1 MKGQG
6 ISNNADAIERDRR
19 RAVGSHRDHAL
30 FIVSR
35 TDRDALSDLASS
47 LGWKATA
54 VRRTIDAERRFLAG
68 DAVIA
73 LVDVRH
79 GDEAVLP
86 LLADAVEA
94 CGGALIALIA
104 DDDMGRVPALVA
116 AGVTH
121 VIQAPLDADRLAAG
135 LACAGAMIARLAG
148 QSSPLRGEPASRNVA
163 TPERR
168 TSQQRD
174 FVTGLASRAVAIDWI
189 ERQLRSGDGAPIV
202 LLLAIGPFERI
213 NAAYGEMAG
222 DALLGRVA
230 RRIER
235 LAEDYVGPDV
245 MVARISGAEYFVGLT
260 PGAFSTERAMF
271 LARSLVA
278 AVGQPFS
285 AGDHLIRLTG
295 RCGIAEALA
304 TDDPTRLLRRAGT
317 ALADARASD
326 GEGIRILTA
335 HARSREA
342 DPDQLESDLRLAL
355 DRNEI
360 DIVFQPQ
367 YACADDRL
375 IGVEALARW
384 RHPQYGALGAAT
396 LFSAAERSDF
406 LLPLS
411 SHIQQAALRQAAS
424 WPQALRD
431 VRLSLN
437 VTASDIAQPGF
448 AQAFLAMV
456 DASGFPRARL
466 TVEITESGL
475 IENIGTAATIL
486 DDLRTAGLAVAIDDF
501 GTGYSS
507 LAYLKGLRLDYL
519 KIDSGLAQDIA
530 GSERDRIIVRGVIQM
545 ARSLGM
551 KVIAEGVETEVQ
563 KALLTDEGCE
573 VYQGFLRSR
582 ALTGADLVALFK
594 G

>member
-1 MKGQG
+1 MTKGR
-6 ISNNADAIERDRR
+6 AIGRDRR
-19 RAVGSHRDHAL
+19 QIVGNGGDRAL
-30 FIVSR
+30 FILSKA
-35 TDRDALSDLASS
+35 DRDALADLASE

-54 VRRTIDAERRFLAG
+54 VRRASGAERRYLAG
-68 DAVIA
+68 DAAIA
-73 LVDVRH
+73 LIDVR
-79 GDEAVLP
+79 GGNTALLS
-86 LLADAVEA
+86 LLAGAVEA
-94 CGGALIALIA
+94 SGGALIALIDA
-104 DDDMGRVPALVA
+104 GDIATTPALVA
-116 AGVTH
+116 AGATH
-121 VIQAPLDADRLAAG
+121 ILQAPVDAHNLSAA
-135 LACAGAMIARLAG
+135 LACAAALTRRVAG
-148 QSSPLRGEPASRNVA
+148 QGSLPNELGQTDNAIASD
-163 TPERR
+163 RR
-168 TSQQRD
+168 TQTQRD
-174 FVTGLASRAVAIDWI
+174 FITGLANRQSAVDWI
-189 ERQLRSGDGAPIV
+189 ERHVASSQGSPIV
-202 LLLAIGPFERI
+202 LLLAIGPFDRI

-235 LAEDYVGPDV
+235 LAEEYAGPEV
-245 MVARISGAEYFVGLT
+245 MVARVAGAEYFVGIA
-260 PGAFSTERAMF
+260 PGVLDADRAMF
-271 LARSLVA
+271 LARRIVA

-295 RCGIAEALA
+295 RCGIAEALPS
-304 TDDPTRLLRRAGT
+304 DDATRLLRRAGT
-317 ALADARASD
+317 ALADARTSD
-326 GEGIRILTA
+326 GEGVRILTA
-335 HARSREA
+335 RTRSREA

-355 DRNEI
+355 DRGEI

-367 YACADDRL
+367 YACDDDRL

-384 RHPQYGALGAAT
+384 SHPQYGALGAAT

-411 SHIQQAALRQAAS
+411 SHIQKAALHQAAA
-424 WPQALRD
+424 WPTALGH
-431 VRLSLN
+431 VRLSVN

-448 AQAFLAMV
+448 TADFLAMV
-456 DASGFPRARL
+456 DASGFPRDRL

-475 IENIGTAATIL
+475 IENIARAAALL
-486 DDLRTAGLAVAIDDF
+486 DDLRSAGLAVAIDDF

-530 GSERDRIIVRGVIQM
+530 GSDRDRIIVRGVIQM

-563 KALLTDEGCE
+563 RALLTDEGCD
-573 VYQGFLRSR
+573 VYQGFLRSP
-582 ALTGADLVALFK
+582 AIAGADLVALVT